1 MSQTISEKINPNRIP
16 REPLGLKAEST
27 LNRITL
33 NPSSASPGETLYINI
48 PKLTQNLVLVPGSV
62 SLLFNLIFDGHANN
76 TLVNNVGSNLVSRLR
91 VLFGGE
97 TLQDTQRY
105 DLFQTYH
112 DLFLKDEERED
123 RLKQGISSENMRKL
137 RTNAGDKVDE
147 DVNEVAIAAIHNTK
161 YHILLNHP
169 ILNDH
174 GVFYPKAL
182 DHQLIFEI
190 TLAPVNDIVVYSDT
204 TKTPTYKITNLELEY
219 SCISS
224 EYLAREAQAAYQVGK
239 GFFYENVTLHK
250 TFTISRPTD
259 SVINQH
265 INLPRRSITGI
276 LFLFTLPYNGGAR
289 DSENFFNPGIT
300 SINIDVNGVPNR
312 FYSKGMVPS
321 DLWESVKKRFGRD
334 GDSSR
339 WSVKEKDFYGNKF
352 ALWIDLRTHPD
363 NGIHGGGLALNNA
376 QDGVKIEMKRK
387 VSGSGIMTCYMFVV
401 ADALM
406 EVMNSNLRSIMY

>member
-1 MSQTISEKINPNRIP
+1 MTNVSEKINPNRIP
-16 REPLGLKAEST
+16 RVPLGLKEESI

-33 NPSSASPGETLYINI
+33 NPSSANPGETLYINI
-48 PKLTQNLVLVPGSV
+48 PKLTENLVIVPGSV
-62 SLLFNLIFDGHANN
+62 SLVFNLNVEGHENN
-76 TLVNNVGSNLVSRLR
+76 TLVNNVGSNLVSRLK

-112 DLFLKDEERED
+112 DLFLTDEERDD
-123 RLKQGISSENMRKL
+123 RLKQGISSLNMRKL
-137 RTNAGDKVDE
+137 RTNAGDKVDT
-147 DVNEVAIAAIHNTK
+147 DAKEVTLAGVHNRK
-161 YHILLNHP
+161 YQIQLNHP

-190 TLAPVNDIVVYSDT
+190 TLASVHDIVVYSDT
-204 TKTPTYKITNLELEY
+204 TKTPNYKITNLELEY

-276 LFLFTLPYNGGAR
+276 LCLFILPYTGGTR
-289 DSENFFNPGIT
+289 NSENFFNPGIT
-300 SINIDVNGVPNR
+300 SINVDVNGVPNR
-312 FYSKGMVPS
+312 LYSKGMVPS
-321 DLWESVKKRFGRD
+321 DLWESVKKRFGRND
-334 GDSSR
+334 M
-339 WSVKEKDFYGNKF
+339 KEKNFYNNKF

-363 NGIHGGGLALNNA
+363 NNIHGGGLALNNA
-376 QDGVKIEMKRK
+376 QDGIKIEIRRIAI
-387 VSGSGIMTCYMFVV
+387 GSGIINCYMFVV